1 MGISFHLK
9 GSWDKTERFLRKQQA
24 NQAFTILDKY
34 GQQGVTA
41 LAAATPEE
49 SSETANSWTYE
60 IVNRRGYYA
69 IHWSNTHSEDGV
81 NIAAILQ
88 YGHGTGTG
96 GYIQGRDYIMPAIR
110 PIFDQML
117 AEMWREVTK

>member
-1 MGISFHLK
+1 MDISFSVK
-9 GSWDKTERFLRKQQA
+9 GSWDKTEAFLKRAQA
-24 NQAFTILDKY
+24 NQALSVLNKY
-34 GQQGVTA
+34 GPMGVNA
-41 LAAATPEE
+41 LSAATPEE

-110 PIFDQML
+110 PIFDQMI
-117 AEMWREVTK
+117 AEMWREVNK

>member
-1 MGISFHLK
+1 MDISVTSK
-9 GSWDKTERFLRKQQA
+9 GNWDKTTDFLKRRLNA
-24 NQAFTILDKY
+24 SGLGVLDKY
-34 GQQGVTA
+34 GPMGVAA
-41 LAAATPEE
+41 LSAATPIEDG
-49 SSETANSWTYE
+49 ETARSWTYE

-69 IHWSNTHSEDGV
+69 IHWSNTHVEDGV

-110 PIFDQML
+110 PIFDQMVN
-117 AEMWREVTK
+117 EMWREVTK